1 MALVAYHRLVSP
13 LVSAVSLRV
22 DVDGVT
28 AIDGLTVTSTG
39 ERVLVLGAPAA
50 LFEVAAG
57 LRRPARGEVQVEGA
71 APAEASRRRLAAGAP
86 LDPPLPP
93 GWSSRRYVEW
103 SARLA
108 GHGRAQARELT
119 AEALSRMKLDPLSDT
134 KLRVAALAA
143 RRATVIAA
151 AIATGAPALLLA
163 DPLTGLPPETLPS
176 FARVLAKAVSDRR
189 TVLFAGRMPLESPIA
204 LEADEAIVVA
214 GSSVAAQG
222 PPAEVAA
229 AERTFSVHVAGD
241 VASFAR
247 AATEQGARVL
257 SGAHPPTAGGAVG
270 RVSIDLGPL
279 RTTDVLRIA
288 RDSNATVLELRPI
301 SSAFA

>member
-1 MALVAYHRLVSP
+1 
-13 LVSAVSLRV
+13 VSAVSLRV

-57 LRRPARGEVQVEGA
+57 LRRPARGEIQVEGA
-71 APAEASRRRLAAGAP
+71 VPVEAARKRLAAGAP

-108 GHGRAQARELT
+108 GHGRAQARELA
-119 AEALSRMKLDPLSDT
+119 AEALNRMKLDPLADKS
-134 KLRVAALAA
+134 LRAAALAA
-143 RRATVIAA
+143 RRATVVAA
-151 AIATGAPALLLA
+151 ALATGAPALLLE
-163 DPLTGLPPETLPS
+163 DPLTGLPQETLPS
-176 FARVLAKAVSDRR
+176 FARVLAHAVGDRR
-189 TVLFAGRMPLESPIA
+189 TVIFAGRMPLESPVA
-204 LEADEAIVVA
+204 LDADEAIVVA

-222 PPAEVAA
+222 APAEVAA
-229 AERTFSVHVAGD
+229 AERTFTVQVAGD

-247 AATEQGARVL
+247 AASERGARVL
-257 SGAHPPTAGGAVG
+257 SPAQLPPALSALAGQAGGG
-270 RVSIDLGPL
+270 HVSIDLGPL
-279 RTTDVLRIA
+279 RTSDVLRIA

-301 SSAFA
+301 SGAFA